1 MKIIFRLLFILHSF
15 VGIGA
20 MAGGLAAITNPQEPL
35 GVPVEIL
42 KYSPFN
48 DFLIPGIILFAMIGI
63 GNIFSALMIY
73 LKSRYQGYISSVFSW
88 ALVIWIV
95 VQCIMLNSVVFLHI
109 LYFVIG
115 LIEAVLSIIILF
127 KQRLFPT
134 DIILKYYKEVR
145 KGVKC

>member
-48 DFLIPGIILFAMIGI
+48 DFLIPGIILLAMIGI
-63 GNIFSALMIY
+63 GNIFSALTIY